1 MGPAFLEDFRV
12 GDVDEFGAE
21 TLTKEDIIAFA
32 RSFDPQPFHI
42 DEEAA
47 KLTPFGGLIASG
59 WHTTALVMRMLVAR
73 FLGTQSGSLGSPG
86 MDEIRWL
93 LPVRPGDTLHVRVE
107 VLEVKPSRSKPD
119 RGVVR
124 SGYRVTNQHGR
135 VVMTMIGLGMF
146 LKRRDQEAGETPRT
160 A

>member
-1 MGPAFLEDFRV
+1 MGPAYLEDFVV
-12 GDVDEFGAE
+12 GSVDEFGAE
-21 TLTKEDIIAFA
+21 TITKEEIVAFA

-47 KLTPFGGLIASG
+47 KRSHFGGLIASG
-59 WHTTALVMRMLVAR
+59 WHTTALVMRMMVAR
-73 FLGTQSGSLGSPG
+73 FLGRESGSLGSPG

-124 SGYRVTNQHGR
+124 SGYRVTNQHGQ

-146 LKRRDQEAGETPRT
+146 LKRAR
-160 A
+160 